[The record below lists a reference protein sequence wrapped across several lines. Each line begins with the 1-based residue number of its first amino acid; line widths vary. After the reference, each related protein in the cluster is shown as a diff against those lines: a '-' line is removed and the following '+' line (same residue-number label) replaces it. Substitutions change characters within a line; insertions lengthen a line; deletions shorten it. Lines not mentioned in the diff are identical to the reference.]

1 MSKIN
6 DWIDDSV
13 SLHWLMFV
21 GSIMFGVLIFQLK
34 HNLFAVAFCVGA
46 SLVFFPPMQKSIK
59 AIMKQDIAPKY
70 FMRMGNIMLIIAMF
84 AQVGH

>member
-6 DWIDDSV
+6 DWIDNSV

-21 GSIMFGVLIFQLK
+21 GSIVFGILIFQLK

-46 SLVFFPPMQKSIK
+46 SLVFFPPMQRNIDK
-59 AIMKQDIAPKY
+59 ALGHEIVKKY
-70 FMRMGNIMLIIAMF
+70 YQPLP
-84 AQVGH
+84 